1 MGLCPFSFYLKIF
14 IIKLMGIQDRDYYK
28 ERELSKERR
37 NKINLLVWV
46 IVVFVVLSLVLGS
59 FKF

>member
-1 MGLCPFSFYLKIF
+1 MS
-14 IIKLMGIQDRDYYK
+14 IQDRDYYK
-28 ERELSKERR
+28 ERELLKERR
-37 NKINLLVWV
+37 NKINLLVWM

>member
-1 MGLCPFSFYLKIF
+1 
-14 IIKLMGIQDRDYYK
+14 MGIQDRDYYK